1 MVTDLRVWKGRLF
14 ASTGGCGAHSYGF
27 QPALGMG
34 DGPWSVVTTEFT
46 YTAFDAGDELLLIDY
61 RGGYVHSVGKNGII
75 TRLADIP
82 GAYRAFHHAGLV
94 WITSI
99 TDNAVFQLDGQRFPI
114 GGAFERTD
122 EAMYL
127 NSGCS
132 VDGAIHV
139 SDRHGSRI
147 LISRDGSSF
156 SPSALPDS
164 FAPTLWICD
173 HPLGPLLVIQGNG
186 ALIRPAAALSEQPT
200 GYAKPNR
207 FAGLGRWAAS
217 RLLLSSKPQTAASP
231 TFCLSET
238 HWSRRPGSKRSFS
251 PLGMIG

>member
-1 MVTDLRVWKGRLF
+1 M
-14 ASTGGCGAHSYGF
+14 
-27 QPALGMG
+27 
-34 DGPWSVVTTEFT
+34 VTTEFT
-46 YTAFDAGDELLLIDY
+46 YSAFDAGDELLLIDY
-61 RGGYVHSVGKNGII
+61 QGGYVHSGGKKGIV

-94 WITSI
+94 WIIST
-99 TDNAVFQLDGQRFPI
+99 TGNAVFQLDGQRFPI

-132 VDGAIHV
+132 VEGAAQV

-147 LISRDGSSF
+147 LISSDGSSF
-156 SPSALPDS
+156 CRSALPDS
-164 FAPTLWICD
+164 FAPTLWVCD

-200 GYAKPNR
+200 G
-207 FAGLGRWAAS
+207 
-217 RLLLSSKPQTAASP
+217 
-231 TFCLSET
+231 
-238 HWSRRPGSKRSFS
+238 
-251 PLGMIG
+251 